1 MARGARPGY
10 DRPVRGRVV
19 SALQFFPRGGSSH
32 VARALARELPAHG
45 WAVTLLSGSRRDLG
59 PHADARRFYD
69 GLDVRA
75 VDFDNALAAADPLDP
90 PAGAPPMQPSF
101 EDRPGAQ
108 DVVYAKLGDGAYE
121 RQVAAW
127 AEALAAAAAA
137 NADVLHLHHLT
148 PLHAAARR
156 VAPAVPVVGHLHGT
170 ELLMLEAIAAGAPE
184 SWSHAAAW
192 SRRMGDW
199 ARGCARLIVLSP
211 SQIERAT
218 RLLDIDPARCV
229 VVPNGFEPKR
239 IRRIELDR
247 AAHWRTHLVE
257 RPRGWKP
264 EEGPGSVRYGE
275 DEVAQISAGPVILSV
290 GRFTAV
296 KRTGLLIEAF
306 AAARKRFA
314 QPASL
319 VLVGGHHGEWEGE
332 HPLQTIERLGARG
345 VFLAGWHEHD
355 TLPAFLSAS
364 DVLALASVREQFGQ
378 VLVEAMAAELPLIAV
393 DRFGPAEIVEPGR
406 TGWLVEPD
414 DGDALADALVAAVND
429 PAERARRGAQARAV
443 ALERYAWP
451 ALAGRVAGLFDEVA
465 RERPPALDGG
475 CGPRGASA

>member
-1 MARGARPGY
+1 MP
-10 DRPVRGRVV
+10 GRVV

-32 VARALARELPAHG
+32 VARALARELPGHG

-59 PHADARRFYD
+59 AHADARRFYA

-75 VDFDNALAAADPLDP
+75 VDFDTALAGPDPLDP
-90 PAGAPPMQPSF
+90 PAGAPPMHPSF
-101 EDRPGAQ
+101 EDRPGAP
-108 DVVYAKLGDGAYE
+108 DVVYARLGDAAYE
-121 RQVAAW
+121 RQVEAW
-127 AEALAAAAAA
+127 AGALGAAGAGD
-137 NADVLHLHHLT
+137 ADVLHLHHLT
-148 PLHAAARR
+148 PLYAAARR
-156 VAPAVPVVGHLHGT
+156 VAPDVPVVGHLHGT
-170 ELLMLEAIAAGAPE
+170 ELLMLEAIAAGPPE
-184 SWSHAAAW
+184 GWIHAAAW
-192 SRRMGDW
+192 SRRLRDW
-199 ARGCARLIVLSP
+199 AQGCARLVVLSP
-211 SQIERAT
+211 SQIERAR

-229 VVPNGFEPKR
+229 VVSNGFDPAR
-239 IRRIELDR
+239 IRRVELDR

-257 RPRGWKP
+257 RPRGWGP
-264 EEGPGSVRYGE
+264 GGGPGSVRYGE
-275 DEVAQISAGPVILSV
+275 DEVARIDAGPVILSV

-319 VLVGGHHGEWEGE
+319 VLVGGHPGEWEGE
-332 HPLQTIERLGARG
+332 HPLQTVERLGARG

-355 TLPAFLSAS
+355 TLALFLSAS

-393 DRFGPAEIVEPGR
+393 DRFGPSEIVEPG

-414 DGDALADALVAAVND
+414 DRDALADALVAAVND
-429 PAERARRGAQARAV
+429 PAERRRRGAAARAV

-451 ALAGRVAGLFDEVA
+451 TLAGRVAGLFDEVA
-465 RERPPALDGG
+465 GERRPAPALQQKTV
-475 CGPRGASA
+475 R